1 MSDEP
6 PGRPWAVRIA
16 RVLLIALVALPVARA
31 AERPNVLMIAIDDL
45 KPLLGCYGMPRVV
58 SPHIDALAARGTV
71 FLNAHCQQAVCG
83 PSRASLLTGL
93 RPDTTRVWD
102 LKTQVRDNLPDVVTL
117 PQHFKNN
124 GYESVGIGKVF
135 DPRSVDGRSTMD
147 RVSWSRPYVRATS
160 PSHDT
165 FGYRNPETVGRI
177 EAGLAHTRAEGIDG
191 WRETQAAIGHKPPTD
206 SAVVADDAYD
216 DGAVATAAVRLI
228 EELAAGDTP
237 FFLAVGFK
245 KPHLPFC
252 APRRYWDLY
261 DADAF
266 ELASPA
272 RLPDGAPSF
281 HFQDS
286 MELRGGYT
294 GIPAGP
300 LPDVL
305 QRELIHGYHACVSYV
320 DAQVG
325 RLIAALADAGVAE
338 NTVVVLWG
346 DHGWHLGDHGM
357 WCKHTNYEQATRVP
371 LVIVAPRQKRAG
383 GRAKA
388 PVELIDIFPTLCELT
403 HLQLPPDLEG
413 QSLAAALDD
422 PTAAIKPAA
431 VSQYPRQR
439 PDGELMGYAF
449 RTERYRFIQ
458 WFPFD
463 PASPNSTGGRQPVAT
478 ELYDYETD
486 PAEIHNLA
494 DDPGHRA
501 AREEMVRLAEAYWRT
516 RRSRP

>member
-1 MSDEP
+1 M
-6 PGRPWAVRIA
+6 RILAALLLVIAAVS
-16 RVLLIALVALPVARA
+16 VARA
-31 AERPNVLMIAIDDL
+31 ADRPNVLFIAVDDL
-45 KPLLGCYGMPRVV
+45 KPLLGCYDVPRVV

-71 FLNAHCQQAVCG
+71 FLNAQCQQAVCG

-102 LKTQVRDNLPDVVTL
+102 LKTQLRDTLPDVVTL

-124 GYESVGIGKVF
+124 GYESVGIGKIF
-135 DPRSVDGRSTMD
+135 DPRSVDGRNTMD
-147 RVSWSRPYVRATS
+147 RVSWSRPYVRASS

-165 FGYRNPETVGRI
+165 LGYRNPETVARI
-177 EAGLAHTRAEGIDG
+177 EVGLAHTRAEGIDG

-206 SAVVADDAYD
+206 SADVPDDAYD
-216 DGAVATAAVRLI
+216 DGAVAAAGVRLI
-228 EELAAGDTP
+228 EELAAGDAP

-261 DADAF
+261 DTDAF

-272 RLPDGAPSF
+272 RLPDGAPVF

-300 LPDVL
+300 LPAAL

-325 RLIAALADAGVAE
+325 RLIDGLAAAGVAE

-371 LVIVAPRQKRAG
+371 LIIVAPRQQRAG
-383 GRAKA
+383 GRMTA
-388 PVELIDIFPTLCELT
+388 PVEFIDVFPTLCELT
-403 HLQLPPDLEG
+403 HLQPPPDLEG

-422 PTAAIKPAA
+422 PTATIKPVA

-439 PDGELMGYAF
+439 PAGELMGYAF
-449 RTERYRFIQ
+449 RTGRYRFIQ

-463 PASPNSTGGRQPVAT
+463 RASPNASGGRNPVAT

-486 PAEIHNLA
+486 PAESRNLA
-494 DDPGHRA
+494 DDTGYRTTVA
-501 AREEMVRLAEAYWRT
+501 EMNRLAAAYWQT
-516 RRSRP
+516 RQREP